1 MNPQPRKRHAR
12 AVDGRSARR
21 ERNSE
26 AVLEAAHSL
35 FVEQQQ
41 VPNVEEVAAR
51 AGVSLRSVYR
61 YFPDTRQLMAAALE
75 RRTRAVEQDWH
86 LPRLGEG
93 TLEERIGRFVDHRLF
108 LYEKS
113 GDTIRAA
120 FALADREPAIAGQV
134 EHRRDQLAVQT
145 RQHFAPDIEDLAP
158 AAGDALLACIEALVP
173 VRVAGAAA
181 GQHGDDAGAHARGP
195 RRRAH
200 RAAAPALLVHRHRRA
215 LRGPKVLA
223 C

>member
-1 MNPQPRKRHAR
+1 VNSPAQEAAPR

-93 TLEERIGRFVDHRLF
+93 TLPERISRFVDHRLF

-120 FALADREPAIAGQV
+120 FALADREPAIARQV

-145 RQHFAPDIEDLAP
+145 RQHFAPDIDDLAP
-158 AAGDALLACIEALVP
+158 AAGDALLACIEALFQFESLELLRSGMGMTQERTREVL
-173 VRVAGAAA
+173 VAGLT
-181 GQHGDDAGAHARGP
+181 
-195 RRRAH
+195 
-200 RAAAPALLVHRHRRA
+200 ALLHR
-215 LRGPKVLA
+215 PS
-223 C
+223 